1 MIVKMRINSLC
12 SASYISWQRD
22 TAGISAE
29 RRVAV
34 RRAAALLSGH
44 RYRLISPA
52 HWAHSSKP
60 AAVACSG
67 Q

>member
-1 MIVKMRINSLC
+1 V
-12 SASYISWQRD
+12 

-29 RRVAV
+29 CRVAV

-52 HWAHSSKP
+52 RWAHSSKP